1 MYYDPDTSKQKT
13 DHTAFRSNKNT
24 ERNNAAPTYTGF
36 ILISVDF
43 SCEKFCPRRTT
54 PNVSIMIARNKKI
67 LFHIFGLYSY
77 VS

>member
-1 MYYDPDTSKQKT
+1 MIPTLRSRKQIIQPSAAT
-13 DHTAFRSNKNT
+13 KNT